1 MHGFAINVNTD
12 LSMFRGIIPCGIVDK
27 DVTSFKNELRQDIPI
42 DEVKLSLLN
51 NFKEVFDYA
60 AVNHSV
66 KSELTNE
73 LIKF

>member
-1 MHGFAINVNTD
+1 
-12 LSMFRGIIPCGIVDK
+12 MFRGIIPCGIVDK